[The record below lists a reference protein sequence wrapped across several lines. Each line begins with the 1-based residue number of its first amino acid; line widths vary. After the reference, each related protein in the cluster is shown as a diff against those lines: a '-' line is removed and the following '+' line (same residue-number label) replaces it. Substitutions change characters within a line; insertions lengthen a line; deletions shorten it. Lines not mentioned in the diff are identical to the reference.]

1 MTKRL
6 NFGPYA
12 KTGGLSFEDYV
23 LNALNRIEK
32 WSYDVNTRYDDAA
45 AAVVLGDSL
54 LMEDSSY
61 LLRES
66 DAGVSN
72 TLGLE

>member
-12 KTGGLSFEDYV
+12 KTGGLSFEEYV

-32 WSYDVNTRYDDAA
+32 WSYDVNTRFDDA
-45 AAVVLGDSL
+45 VVSVLGDSL
-54 LMEDSSY
+54 LMEDGDY

-66 DAGVSN
+66 DGGTNN